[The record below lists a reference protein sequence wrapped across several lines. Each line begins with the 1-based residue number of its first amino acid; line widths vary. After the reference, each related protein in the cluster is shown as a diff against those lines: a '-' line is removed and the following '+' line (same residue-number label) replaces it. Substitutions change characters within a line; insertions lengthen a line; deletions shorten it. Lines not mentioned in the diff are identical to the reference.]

1 MTTYMIYDKMFQLI
15 QGSENMR
22 VIIKIIMSP
31 FRLLWWILRH
41 IIGYLFGFIPN
52 LKKNMT
58 GDEFEEYVCE
68 ILKRNGY
75 KQVKLT
81 RRTGDYG
88 VDILASDKHYRYAI
102 QCKYYNKPVG
112 VSAVQQAYS
121 GCQYYECDIPVVV
134 TNHTFTSQAQ
144 KLAVTNGVKLWDGE
158 ILKRMKAKANAK
170 SLFHRFPKESHPY
183 ASIIHLIFQEGYAS
197 DELLHEHLDMSLFKA
212 YYILDDLE
220 FYDLVSKEDEYGIR
234 ELYFESEEEAL
245 EKLDF

>member
-1 MTTYMIYDKMFQLI
+1 MICAVLVCLT
-15 QGSENMR
+15 GALAVSS
-22 VIIKIIMSP
+22 V
-31 FRLLWWILRH
+31 RLQA
-41 IIGYLFGFIPN
+41 
-52 LKKNMT
+52 KNAQYKAQEAELEEQIREEKERA
-58 GDEFEEYVCE
+58 GEIDEFEEYVCE

-102 QCKYYNKPVG
+102 QCKYYSKPVG

-183 ASIIHLIFQEGYAS
+183 ASIIHLIYQEGYAS
-197 DELLHEHLDMSLFKA
+197 DELLHEHLDISLSKA